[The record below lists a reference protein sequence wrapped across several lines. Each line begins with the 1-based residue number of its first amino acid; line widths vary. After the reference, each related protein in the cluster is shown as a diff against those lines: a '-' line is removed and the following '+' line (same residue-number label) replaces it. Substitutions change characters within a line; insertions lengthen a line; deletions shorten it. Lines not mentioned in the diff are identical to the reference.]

1 MELDELKT
9 AWTRMESRLDN
20 AETLVLRDV
29 RERKLDK
36 SRSALR
42 RVGWGQA
49 AQILI
54 WTLVIAIVAPFWIE
68 HRETPHLLGAG
79 LVLHAYGVITICL
92 SVLQVL
98 MIGRINYS
106 APVLTIQRQLAE
118 LHRFRIRT
126 TMLLG
131 LPWWLLWIPCT
142 MVGAMWLFG
151 IDLYAESPG
160 WIHVSL
166 AIGVA
171 GMLLTVW
178 LARRLADRPPSSG
191 TLRRLIDDMASC
203 SLPRAAREMDDLA
216 RFERE

>member
-1 MELDELKT
+1 
-9 AWTRMESRLDN
+9 
-20 AETLVLRDV
+20 
-29 RERKLDK
+29 
-36 SRSALR
+36 
-42 RVGWGQA
+42 
-49 AQILI
+49 
-54 WTLVIAIVAPFWIE
+54 
-68 HRETPHLLGAG
+68 
-79 LVLHAYGVITICL
+79 
-92 SVLQVL
+92 
-98 MIGRINYS
+98 
-106 APVLTIQRQLAE
+106 
-118 LHRFRIRT
+118 
-126 TMLLG
+126 
-131 LPWWLLWIPCT
+131 
-142 MVGAMWLFG
+142 MWLFG